1 MKKDEFLNELRR
13 RLDGLS
19 PGDIEERV
27 SFYSEMIDDR
37 MEEGLSEEEAVKGI
51 GSVDSVV
58 GQIMSEIPLSR
69 LVKDRVKA
77 REKHGAGF
85 VILLILGFPIWFPL
99 AVTALSLIF
108 SFFVTI
114 WSVIVAFFATD
125 LALAGAAVIGLI
137 AGVASLFSSNA
148 AGAVFCVGAAFIC
161 AGLSVLFFVFS
172 VWVAKGTVFLSGRIV
187 LGLKTAF
194 IAKEAK

>member
-37 MEEGLSEEEAVKGI
+37 MEEGLSEEEAVRGI

-69 LVKDRVKA
+69 LVKDRVKS
-77 REKHGAGF
+77 KKSFGAGF
-85 VILLILGFPIWFPL
+85 VILMVLGFPIWFPI
-99 AVTALSLIF
+99 AVTVLSLIF

-114 WSVIVAFFATD
+114 WSVILAFFATD
-125 LALAGAAVIGLI
+125 LALAVAAVGTMIT
-137 AGVASLFSSNA
+137 GVASLFSSNP
-148 AGAVFCVGAAFIC
+148 AGAAFFAGVAFIC
-161 AGLSVLFFVFS
+161 AGLSILFFVFS
-172 VWVAKGTVFLSGRIV
+172 LWVAKGTVFLTGKVI